1 MHQGEWEDL
10 RIYSHGTQFWALWIS
25 ELASKVVRASC
36 CDLDRRGGSHCWCFV
51 PINGQHG
58 KILFGQETNIMPFS
72 IIQTRTYKKDGKLLI
87 DHQNN
92 TATFSQLTLSCKNL
106 HLPYTLNTC
115 DLNYYGKNHRINIFL
130 VKKYISKKYHEIL
143 NHIIPKF
150 FGVVTPHDILQP
162 KLVLKRSNYLIFWD
176 QLTLINNY
184 RFSLCYRFLLFF
196 SSLVSNTLVMPNY
209 FYLVH
214 KCFSHINKLLIIYW
228 IL

>member
-1 MHQGEWEDL
+1 MYSEESSQILSSAGLSADTNSKASVNQWPMHQGEWEDL

-87 DHQNN
+87 NHQNN
-92 TATFSQLTLSCKNL
+92 AATFSQLTLSSKNL

-115 DLNYYGKNHRINIFL
+115 DLNYGK
-130 VKKYISKKYHEIL
+130 
-143 NHIIPKF
+143 IIE
-150 FGVVTPHDILQP
+150 
-162 KLVLKRSNYLIFWD
+162 
-176 QLTLINNY
+176 
-184 RFSLCYRFLLFF
+184 
-196 SSLVSNTLVMPNY
+196 
-209 FYLVH
+209 
-214 KCFSHINKLLIIYW
+214 
-228 IL
+228 